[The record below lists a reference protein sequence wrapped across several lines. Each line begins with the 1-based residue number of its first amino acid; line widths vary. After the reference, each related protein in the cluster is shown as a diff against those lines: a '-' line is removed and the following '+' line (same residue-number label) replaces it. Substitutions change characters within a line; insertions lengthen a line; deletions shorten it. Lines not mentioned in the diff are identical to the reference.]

1 MHNQS
6 VDRTQ
11 RAIELAL
18 EVGFDL
24 AGVAPCAPPPDAA
37 RFEAWLARGLHAGMD
52 YLADE
57 RERIVDP
64 RRLLP
69 QGKSILVVGF
79 AHSRPAVDLGAR
91 GLAGGGR
98 VARYAAG
105 RDYHNRMLKMLRRL
119 ARRLKLE
126 GLGDV
131 RRPVADAGPVL
142 ERSHAARAGLGFPSK
157 AANLLH
163 PDFGP
168 WFFLGELL
176 LDSDLEPTSV
186 PPRGSCGTCTA
197 CIDACPT
204 QAILEPGLVD
214 AGKCLSYHTIE
225 SAELAPRAIRERTG
239 PWAFGCDVCS
249 EVCPWGHHAPDL
261 SAKWGDSPALLEGGL
276 LRWLAERSEQASW
289 AEATPLRRP
298 QRAGLARNA
307 AIALAHAPS
316 ERGRD
321 ALLEALESDPSP
333 VVRAAAAWSSGRVH
347 AGDVGVGPRLEAAA
361 ARESEPLAARDMRE
375 TLAERGPA
383 QRG

>member
-1 MHNQS
+1 M
-6 VDRTQ
+6 DRSE

-18 EVGFDL
+18 DVGFDL
-24 AGVAPCAPPPDAA
+24 AGISPCTPPPDAA
-37 RFEAWLARGLHAGMD
+37 RFEAWLDRGLNAGLD
-52 YLADE
+52 YLALQ
-57 RERIVDP
+57 RARILDP

-69 QGKSILVVGF
+69 SGKSILVVGF
-79 AHSRPAVDLGAR
+79 AHSRPAIDLGER

-119 ARRLKLE
+119 ARRLKAE
-126 GLGDV
+126 GLGDL

-142 ERSHAARAGLGFPSK
+142 ERSHAARAGVGFASK

-163 PDFGP
+163 PHFGP

-176 LDSDLEPTSV
+176 LDADLEPTTV
-186 PPRGSCGTCTA
+186 PPVGSCGTCRA

-225 SAELAPRAIRERTG
+225 SSELAPRAIRERTG

-249 EVCPWGHHAPDL
+249 EVCPWGQRAPDL
-261 SAKWGDSPALLEGGL
+261 SKTWGDSPSLREGGL
-276 LRWLAERSEQASW
+276 LRWLAERQENPAW
-289 AEATPLRRP
+289 ADATPLRRP

-316 ERGRD
+316 EIGRD
-321 ALLEALESDPSP
+321 GLLIALEGDPSP
-333 VVRAAAAWSSGRVH
+333 VVRASAAWSLAWGH
-347 AGDVGVGPRLEAAA
+347 GADAGIGLRLAAA
-361 ARESEPLAARDMRE
+361 LRREPDAQASADMLQS
-375 TLAERGPA
+375 LAELGAAHPD
-383 QRG
+383 